1 MYSFDYNLDLEKGQ
15 AVLSYRRHSD
25 LGAGKIVILT
35 GLRPSR
41 FEPRVESPYTDTGII
56 NDINKLVYCGY
67 FYIFSPTVSSNLT
80 SVVTDNRRSKT
91 KFVKAFPCLAQDC
104 VLSFDSQAKLDSH
117 TEEDIHTTIEDI
129 QDPLDKT
136 KLILAEYINRGRGK
150 QLLTSLTLAD
160 MGGGGVFFF

>member
-1 MYSFDYNLDLEKGQ
+1 MLL
-15 AVLSYRRHSD
+15 YRRHLD

-35 GLRPSR
+35 GLRPSK

-80 SVVTDNRRSKT
+80 SVVTD
-91 KFVKAFPCLAQDC
+91 KFVKAFPSLAQDC

-129 QDPLDKT
+129 QDPVDKT
-136 KLILAEYINRGRGK
+136 KLILAEYINRG
-150 QLLTSLTLAD
+150 
-160 MGGGGVFFF
+160 